1 MLVQKDSKLINSLEF
16 EEIEINCDKHGKKI
30 AKVMKLNGYRT
41 EPLCPFCNAEKL
53 EEEKKI
59 ANEIQARE
67 DEIKKKRRVELALLN
82 SMIPLR
88 FQQHS
93 FETFI
98 EKNTEQAKRK
108 QRCKEYAEKFF
119 EVSKNGMSM
128 VFCGTTGT
136 GKTHLACSIANYII
150 QNHDKTAVFFNVIDA
165 VRRVKETYRK
175 NSIETEREAIKW
187 FLQPDLLILDEVGVQ
202 FGSDTEKMILFEI
215 INKRYENL
223 KPTILLSNLSPE
235 NLKDFVGERIM
246 DRMKEGGGRILTFN
260 WSSFRQS

>member
-1 MLVQKDSKLINSLEF
+1 MPEQKDLKSINSLVV
-16 EEIEINCDKHGKKI
+16 EEIEVTCEKHGKNK
-30 AKVMKLNGYRT
+30 AKAINFNGST
-41 EPLCPFCNAEKL
+41 IEPSCPVCVKDKR
-53 EEEKKI
+53 EEEKRI
-59 ANEIQARE
+59 ADEKQARE
-67 DEIKKKRRVELALLN
+67 EAIKKKKFVELALQN
-82 SMIPLR
+82 AMIPIR

-98 EKNTEQAKRK
+98 ENTQDQIVRK
-108 QRCKEYAEKFF
+108 QRCAEYAAKFP
-119 EVSKNGMSM
+119 EISKRGMSM

-150 QNHDKTAVFFNVIDA
+150 KNHNKTAVFFNVIDA

-175 NSIETEREAIKW
+175 NSTETEREAIKW

-235 NLKDFVGERIM
+235 NLKDFIGERIM